1 MKCLVIT
8 GVSKRTLEDIVRR
21 TIKTIELRSAHN
33 VVTAFKAVEGS
44 NVFLTTSKLHDID
57 KGTIGIIAE
66 VVKKEITSHSL
77 IFASE
82 VQESE
87 MTVIRLR
94 LNVKGLGRIVKVY
107 NTDIIGITEAEV
119 IEVNYF
125 NAR

>member
-8 GVSKRTLEDIVRR
+8 GVSKRTLDDIVKRI
-21 TIKTIELRSAHN
+21 IKTIELRSAHN
-33 VVTAFKAVEGS
+33 VVTAFKAAEGS

-57 KGTIGIIAE
+57 KGTVGIIAE

-82 VQESE
+82 IQESE
-87 MTVIRLR
+87 MTVIKLK

-107 NTDIIGITEAEV
+107 NTDILGITEAEV